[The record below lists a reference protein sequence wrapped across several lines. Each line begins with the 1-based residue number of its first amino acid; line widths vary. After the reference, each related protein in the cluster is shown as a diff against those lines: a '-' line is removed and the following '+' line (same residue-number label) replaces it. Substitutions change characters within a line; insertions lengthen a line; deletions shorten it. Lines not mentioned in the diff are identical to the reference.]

1 MTRRLA
7 VIAIAICLPL
17 AAKLPKPEMPVIT
30 TESVEF
36 APGGTI
42 QVSGS
47 MGVLN
52 IEGWDRPEVEITV
65 TRSTYRTDTP
75 QARDLAKRQLSAIQ
89 VTAERK
95 SSTELAIHTA
105 FPPRGFWARVAHR
118 RPDVQLEY
126 RIRVPRDSKLV
137 LRHAGGDVM
146 VYDVAGDIDASVP
159 TGDIVMQLPAA
170 GQYSFD
176 ARCRFG
182 DVYSDFAGNYH
193 IAYLASERFVQP
205 GPASAKRVYLRVRIG
220 GIKIQKMAPATPLSG
235 IAPAA
240 GEQRRPDRRV
250 PHR

>member
-1 MTRRLA
+1 MNRRLA
-7 VIAIAICLPL
+7 AIAIAICLPL
-17 AAKLPKPEMPVIT
+17 AAKLPKPDMPVIT
-30 TESVEF
+30 TERVAF

-47 MGVLN
+47 VGELN

-75 QARDLAKRQLSAIQ
+75 QEQDRAKRQLSAVK

-95 SSTELAIHTA
+95 SSTELVIHTT

-118 RPDVQLEY
+118 RPDVQMDY
-126 RIRVPRDSKLV
+126 RIRVPRDSRLV
-137 LRHAGGDVM
+137 LRHASGDVV
-146 VYDVAGDIDASVP
+146 VYDVSGDIDASVH

-182 DVYSDFAGNYH
+182 DVYSDFAGKYR
-193 IAYLASERFVQP
+193 IAHLTSERFVQP
-205 GPASAKRVYLRVRIG
+205 GPAPAKRVYLRVGLG
-220 GIKIQKMAPATPLSG
+220 GIKIQKMAPAMPPSST
-235 IAPAA
+235 APAA
-240 GEQRRPDRRV
+240 GM
-250 PHR
+250 